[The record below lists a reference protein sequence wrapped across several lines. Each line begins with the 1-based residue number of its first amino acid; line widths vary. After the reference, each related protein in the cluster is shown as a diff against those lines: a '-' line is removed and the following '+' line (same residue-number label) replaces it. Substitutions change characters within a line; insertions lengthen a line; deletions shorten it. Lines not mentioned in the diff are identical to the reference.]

1 MSSEEVHKKIKK
13 KKQKKKGRENIKCQR
28 EENVRY
34 FQMIKSVWISWQ
46 RKIVGADSCIVT
58 NNYQ

>member
-34 FQMIKSVWISWQ
+34 FQMIKSV
-46 RKIVGADSCIVT
+46 
-58 NNYQ
+58 